1 METLYK
7 ILKVLIAVLLVAVVI
22 VGVMRKT
29 PAKAPEVQAPQKV
42 EETRQTAAVTETPS
56 ETAQAAALQVPDFT
70 VYDAE
75 GTACK
80 LSDFVG
86 KPIVLNFW
94 ASWCGPCK
102 AEMPDFEESYKTYG
116 DQIHFLVVNLTD
128 GGTETVESASAF
140 IAEQGYTFP
149 VYFDTAMEAAYAYGI
164 SAIPSTFFIGADGAL
179 VHRQVGMMDAETLQK
194 AIDLLLG

>member
-7 ILKVLIAVLLVAVVI
+7 ILKVRIAVLLVAVVI

-29 PAKAPEVQAPQKV
+29 PDKAPAVQEPQKV
-42 EETRQTAAVTETPS
+42 EETQQAAPAAESPS
-56 ETAQAAALQVPDFT
+56 EAAQAAALQVPDFT

-102 AEMPDFEESYKTYG
+102 AEMPDIEESYKTYG
-116 DQIHFLVVNLTD
+116 DQIHFLIVNLTD
-128 GGTETVESASAF
+128 GGTETVETASAY
-140 IAEQGYTFP
+140 IASQGYTFP
-149 VYFDTAMEAAYAYGI
+149 LYYDTAMEAAYAYGI
-164 SAIPSTFFIGADGAL
+164 SAIPTTFFIGADGAL
-179 VHRQVGMMDAETLQK
+179 VHQQVGMMDAETLQK
-194 AIDLLLG
+194 AIDLLLN